1 MKKEELERLK
11 AKYWAGESSLEEDR
25 IIREAEQ
32 SDPYFSVLKATEEE
46 EMNLQFDDFIHTVAQ
61 DQQQNDKLNIR
72 SIYRKVSVAAS
83 LLFVAGGIWYFSSTQ
98 KEHTELAKTDDKK
111 PHLTAPVDKKAPQQ
125 QEVNTTQPQI
135 ETPVRIAAIRQ
146 PQKKKVIKKEVTKT
160 VSVPAPESELYVEVN
175 GVKIYNEEE
184 ALKITEEVLSLASNN
199 IRKGLEATRN
209 IKYLTI
215 EL

>member
-25 IIREAEQ
+25 MIREAEQ
-32 SDPYFSVLKATEEE
+32 ADPYFSVLKATEEE
-46 EMNLQFDDFIHTVAQ
+46 EMNLQFDDFINTVAP
-61 DQQQNDKLNIR
+61 DQQQNDRPKIR
-72 SIYRKVSVAAS
+72 SIYRKISVAAS
-83 LLFVAGGIWYFSSTQ
+83 LLFVAGGIWYFSATQ
-98 KEHTELAKTDDKK
+98 KEHTELAKTDDTK
-111 PHLTAPVDKKAPQQ
+111 PHLTVPVNKEVPKP
-125 QEVNTTQPQI
+125 QEVNTTQPEI

-160 VSVPAPESELYVEVN
+160 ITVPIPENELYVEVN

>member
-25 IIREAEQ
+25 MIREAEQ
-32 SDPYFSVLKATEEE
+32 ADPYFSVLKATEEE
-46 EMNLQFDDFIHTVAQ
+46 EMNLQFDDFINTVAP
-61 DQQQNDKLNIR
+61 DQQQNDKPKIR
-72 SIYRKVSVAAS
+72 SIYRKLSVAAS
-83 LLFVAGGIWYFSSTQ
+83 LLFVAGGIWYFSTIQ
-98 KEHTELAKTDDKK
+98 KEHTELAKTDGTK
-111 PHLTAPVDKKAPQQ
+111 PHLTVPLNKEVPQP
-125 QEVNTTQPQI
+125 QEVNTMQTEI
-135 ETPVRIAAIRQ
+135 ETPVRLAAIRK

-160 VSVPAPESELYVEVN
+160 ITVPAPENELYVEVN

>member
-32 SDPYFSVLKATEEE
+32 SDPYFSVLNATEEE

-72 SIYRKVSVAAS
+72 SIYRKVLVAAS

-98 KEHTELAKTDDKK
+98 KEHTELAKTDDTK
-111 PHLTAPVDKKAPQQ
+111 PHLTAQGDKKSPQQ